1 MSDLIS
7 RKEFIKKSS
16 GAAISVGLMG
26 GISTMLISCSR
37 PALDLLIKNGSII
50 DGTGKSEFPAD
61 IGIRDGKIVAIE
73 NYGILK
79 DANSIKTIDAKNLKV
94 TPGFIDIHSHTDTGL
109 FINPNAESKI
119 RQGVTTEVTG
129 QDGSSVAPRK
139 NNSDD
144 EDEYEVEN
152 KSWSTFPEFFKLIE
166 GNKTAVNL
174 ITFVG
179 QGTLRGFVVGQDDR
193 IATSEEI
200 EQMKKLAMEAFD
212 QGVFGISS
220 GLEYTPGSFASTEEI
235 SELCKVMK
243 NRGGIYA
250 THMRNEA
257 DTVLEAITEA
267 IQIGK
272 AADVPVNISHLK
284 LQGKANWNKI
294 DQAFAL
300 IEDANSNGHRVT
312 FDRYPYTAFSTG
324 LSNLFPLW
332 SRDGGKER
340 FLERLQNKK
349 DLIEIKKY
357 VLDKVSSLSNWDAV
371 LIAGV
376 KKENNKKYEGKT
388 IQQITLE
395 TKEDPFEFTRKL
407 LIDENGS
414 VSMCGFGMS
423 EENTS
428 RILSHPLCMVAS
440 DASARATYGK
450 LSDGSPHPRSYG
462 TFPRFLG
469 RYVRQNNIVTLPE
482 AIRKITSFP
491 AETLGIS
498 NRGIIAKG
506 KMADIV
512 CFDYKNII
520 DKSDYVNPHQYS
532 QGVQCVVVNG
542 ELVID
547 QSEHT
552 GKLPGQILRKS

>member
-1 MSDLIS
+1 MSDLIT

-16 GAAISVGLMG
+16 GAVIAVSLAGGVSTIISG
-26 GISTMLISCSR
+26 CSR
-37 PALDLLIKNGSII
+37 PSLDLLIKNGHII
-50 DGTGKSEFPAD
+50 DGTGKNEFPAD
-61 IGIRDGKIVAIE
+61 IGIRDGKNVAIE

-79 DANSIKTIDAKNLKV
+79 EDSSIKIIDAKNLKV
-94 TPGFIDIHSHTDTGL
+94 TPGFIDIHSHTDSGL

-119 RQGVTTEVTG
+119 RQGVTTEVSG

-139 NNSDD
+139 NNFDDD
-144 EDEYEVEN
+144 EYKVDQ
-152 KSWSTFPEFFKLIE
+152 KSWSTFPEFFKLLE
-166 GNKTAVNL
+166 ENKTAVNFV
-174 ITFVG
+174 TFVG
-179 QGTLRGFVVGQDDR
+179 QGTLRGYVVGEDDR
-193 IATSEEI
+193 VATSEEI
-200 EQMKKLAMEAFD
+200 EQMKKLAMEALD
-212 QGVFGISS
+212 QGAFGISS
-220 GLEYTPGSFASTEEI
+220 GLEYTPGSFARTEEI

-243 NRGGIYA
+243 NRGGVYA

-272 AADVPVNISHLK
+272 TAGVPVNISHLK

-340 FLERLQNKK
+340 FLERLQNKN

-376 KKENNKKYEGKT
+376 KKEINKNYEGKT
-388 IQQITLE
+388 IQQIISQTN
-395 TKEDPFEFTRKL
+395 EDPFEFTRNL

-428 RILSHPLCMVAS
+428 RILSHPLCIVAS

-450 LSDGSPHPRSYG
+450 LSEGSPHPRSYG
-462 TFPRFLG
+462 TFPRFLS
-469 RYVRQNNIVTLPE
+469 RYVRQDNIIALPE

-498 NRGIIAKG
+498 YRGVIAKG
-506 KMADIV
+506 KMADVV
-512 CFDYKNII
+512 CFDYENII

-532 QGVQCVVVNG
+532 KGVQYVVVNG

-547 QSEHT
+547 KSEHT